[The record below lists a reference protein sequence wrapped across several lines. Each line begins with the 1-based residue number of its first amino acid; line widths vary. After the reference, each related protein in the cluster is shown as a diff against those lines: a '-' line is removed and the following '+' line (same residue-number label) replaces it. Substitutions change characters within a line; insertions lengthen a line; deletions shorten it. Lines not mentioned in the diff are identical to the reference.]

1 MSLSEDKLMQL
12 MAYADGEL
20 RPEEAAQVEAWLA
33 ESEEARRVV
42 ASFAPL
48 GDFVRTT
55 VAAGQVREPCD
66 VADAVMARIDAL
78 PKAEESSVSTGRASV
93 VPLPFWKNARVMAA
107 AGAVAMAAG
116 MFLWLQPRGA
126 MRGES
131 AMISRETARS
141 QSLIPSQDPSQASA
155 AAPAMEAR
163 GVTSEEAR
171 VAASA
176 LAASSDDDDNDD
188 VSVKVHAVEAISNV
202 SLFYT
207 PAVTTEIEGASSVV
221 FWLSD
226 DDSSGEP

>member
-1 MSLSEDKLMQL
+1 
-12 MAYADGEL
+12 
-20 RPEEAAQVEAWLA
+20 
-33 ESEEARRVV
+33 
-42 ASFAPL
+42 
-48 GDFVRTT
+48 
-55 VAAGQVREPCD
+55 
-66 VADAVMARIDAL
+66 
-78 PKAEESSVSTGRASV
+78 
-93 VPLPFWKNARVMAA
+93 
-107 AGAVAMAAG
+107 
-116 MFLWLQPRGA
+116 
-126 MRGES
+126 
-131 AMISRETARS
+131 MISRETARS